1 MVMYSLGL
9 IEALQRVTM
18 PVHWLVW
25 QENRP
30 YVGLLKAPL
39 GYMVVEVFLD
49 QRVMR
54 VTERLTAEAVRT
66 AS

>member
-1 MVMYSLGL
+1 
-9 IEALQRVTM
+9 M
-18 PVHWLVW
+18 PVPWLVW

-66 AS
+66 AYIHIYI